1 MTVRETDRSPK
12 PSACDGF
19 IIVAVLWILVA
30 LATLASI
37 YSIYI
42 NNSALAVSGMDDG
55 LQAEALVSAGLE
67 LTAYRLTV
75 PKDKDSDKDKD
86 KKKTKTKTKRH
97 NAQRAVNLFSG
108 WGGPMSR

>member
-1 MTVRETDRSPK
+1 MRVHETNRAPNS
-12 PSACDGF
+12 SACDGF

-67 LTAYRLTV
+67 LTAYRLAV
-75 PKDKDSDKDKD
+75 PKDKDKNKDKD
-86 KKKTKTKTKRH
+86 NDKD
-97 NAQRAVNLFSG
+97 AQRPTRGQFVFRL
-108 WGGPMSR
+108 

>member
-1 MTVRETDRSPK
+1 MTVHDTDRSPNS
-12 PSACDGF
+12 SACDGF

-42 NNSALAVSGMDDG
+42 NNSALALSGMDDG

-67 LTAYRLTV
+67 LTAFRLTV

-86 KKKTKTKTKRH
+86 KDKDKH
-97 NAQRAVNLFSG
+97 NAQRAVNLLSG
-108 WGGPMSR
+108 WDGPMSR